1 MQRINSLTDNSLADH
16 PWWVERWI
24 DLLQS
29 YRFKKRL
36 ERGWHYARGGNV
48 LSIAFQGEKVIA
60 QVQGTD
66 PQPYT
71 VTISLDPFTME
82 DWEYVVGTLA
92 TKAIY
97 SAQLLAGEMPPEIEQ
112 VFATNGL
119 SLFPFQL
126 AEVNSACSCPDPQ
139 NPCKHVAA
147 VYYLLGDR
155 FREDPFVLFQLRG
168 QTRQQILRSLRQQ
181 PAKTEIVTPAQ
192 SLPLAQPLPI
202 PPASFWRYE
211 TPNSDIISRS
221 RVASLELDNNMS
233 QTPGDLWQ
241 VLPPLPLNKLE
252 AELVKNYFQQVYQTV
267 GRSLSSNSSL
277 NSSSNNSADTN
288 FKSP

>member
-1 MQRINSLTDNSLADH
+1 MLPSEPYASGNFNPAIPKAIALRIEH

-36 ERGWHYARGGNV
+36 ERGWRYAREGNV
-48 LSIAFQGEKVIA
+48 LGIEFRAEKVLA

-66 PQPYT
+66 PQPYR
-71 VTISLDPFTME
+71 VTISLEPFTPE
-82 DWEYVVGTLA
+82 DWQYLVATLA

-97 SAQLLAGEMPPEIEQ
+97 SAQLLAGEMPPDIEQ
-112 VFATNGL
+112 VFAANGL

-126 AEVNSACSCPDPQ
+126 TEVKSSCSCPDPQ

-168 QTRQQILRSLRQQ
+168 QTRQQILQSLRQQ
-181 PAKTEIVTPAQ
+181 SLESGANLAEPLVPSSYETP
-192 SLPLAQPLPI
+192 PL
-202 PPASFWRYE
+202 ASFWQYD
-211 TPNSDIISRS
+211 PSLSPQGIA
-221 RVASLELDNNMS
+221 ASPV
-233 QTPGDLWQ
+233 TTGAVWQ
-241 VLPPLPLNKLE
+241 VLPPLPVSKLE
-252 AELVKNYFQQVYQTV
+252 ADLMKTYLQKVYQT
-267 GRSLSSNSSL
+267 LSHAL
-277 NSSSNNSADTN
+277 KPD
-288 FKSP
+288 

>member
-1 MQRINSLTDNSLADH
+1 MQQLNPLSEH

-48 LSIAFQGEKVIA
+48 LSIEFQGEKVLA

-66 PQPYT
+66 PRPYV
-71 VTISLDPFTME
+71 VTISLDPFTAE
-82 DWEYVVGTLA
+82 DWQYVVKTLA
-92 TKAIY
+92 TKAVY

-112 VFATNGL
+112 VFAANGL

-126 AEVNSACSCPDPQ
+126 AEVSSACSCPDPQ

-168 QTRQQILRSLRQQ
+168 QTRQQILQSLWQQ
-181 PAKTEIVTPAQ
+181 SPSASTVSLELTPAPDQSPALPPADFWKYHTSLDIVSGGLWQSNPDTPAQ
-192 SLPLAQPLPI
+192 
-202 PPASFWRYE
+202 
-211 TPNSDIISRS
+211 
-221 RVASLELDNNMS
+221 
-233 QTPGDLWQ
+233 TPGSVWQ
-241 VLPPLPLNKLE
+241 VLPPLPLSKPE
-252 AELVKNYFQQVYQTV
+252 AELLKNHFQQIYRTV
-267 GRSLSSNSSL
+267 SQSL
-277 NSSSNNSADTN
+277 NSRSGDNSKTI
-288 FKSP
+288 

>member
-1 MQRINSLTDNSLADH
+1 MQQINSLPEH

-36 ERGWHYARGGNV
+36 ERGWNYARGGNV
-48 LSIAFQGEKVIA
+48 LSIKFQGEKVLA

-66 PQPYT
+66 PQPYG
-71 VTISLDPFTME
+71 VTISLDPFTTE
-82 DWEYVVGTLA
+82 DWQYVVETLA

-112 VFATNGL
+112 VFAANGL

-168 QTRQQILRSLRQQ
+168 QTRHQILQSLRQQ
-181 PAKTEIVTPAQ
+181 Q
-192 SLPLAQPLPI
+192 SPNAATILPEPI
-202 PPASFWRYE
+202 PAIDQPSALLPADFWRYN
-211 TPNSDIISRS
+211 PP
-221 RVASLELDNNMS
+221 LELVAGAILSANPDAPAQNTGS
-233 QTPGDLWQ
+233 VWQ
-241 VLPPLPLNKLE
+241 VLPPLPLGKVE
-252 AELVKNYFQQVYQTV
+252 AELMKNYLQQIYQTV
-267 GRSLSSNSSL
+267 SR
-277 NSSSNNSADTN
+277 AM
-288 FKSP
+288 

>member
-1 MQRINSLTDNSLADH
+1 MQQLNSSPEH

-48 LSIAFQGEKVIA
+48 LRIEFQGEKVLA

-66 PQPYT
+66 PQPYV
-71 VTISLDPFTME
+71 VTISLDPFTPE
-82 DWEYVVGTLA
+82 DWQYVVQTLA

-168 QTRQQILRSLRQQ
+168 QTRQQILQSLRQQ
-181 PAKTEIVTPAQ
+181 SPGAPTVPLELTSTPDQ
-192 SLPLAQPLPI
+192 SPTL
-202 PPASFWRYE
+202 PPADFWKYNISLDMGSGGLWQS
-211 TPNSDIISRS
+211 NSD
-221 RVASLELDNNMS
+221 LPP
-233 QTPGDLWQ
+233 QTTGSVWQ
-241 VLPPLPLNKLE
+241 VLPPLPLSKLE
-252 AELVKNYFQQVYQTV
+252 AELLKNHLQQIYQSV
-267 GRSLSSNSSL
+267 SQNIQHFA
-277 NSSSNNSADTN
+277 N
-288 FKSP
+288 P

>member
-1 MQRINSLTDNSLADH
+1 MNLPMQQINSLPEH

-48 LSIAFQGEKVIA
+48 LRIEFQGEKVLA

-66 PQPYT
+66 PHPYE
-71 VTISLDPFTME
+71 VTISLDPFTAE
-82 DWEYVVGTLA
+82 DWQYVVETLG

-97 SAQLLAGEMPPEIEQ
+97 AAQLLSGEMPPEIEQ
-112 VFATNGL
+112 VFAANGL

-168 QTRQQILRSLRQQ
+168 QTRQQILQSLWQQ
-181 PAKTEIVTPAQ
+181 QSTIAASPIIEESAPISAAAQ
-192 SLPLAQPLPI
+192 S
-202 PPASFWRYE
+202 PALCSADFWRYNSSLDSVLNSVLGAISPVNPHPPS
-211 TPNSDIISRS
+211 PNISS
-221 RVASLELDNNMS
+221 I
-233 QTPGDLWQ
+233 WQ
-241 VLPPLPLNKLE
+241 VLPPLPLSKIE
-252 AELVKNYFQQVYQTV
+252 AELIKNYLQQVYQTV
-267 GRSLSSNSSL
+267 R
-277 NSSSNNSADTN
+277 DHV
-288 FKSP
+288 

>member
-1 MQRINSLTDNSLADH
+1 MQQINSLPDH

-48 LSIAFQGEKVIA
+48 LSIEFQGEKVLA

-66 PQPYT
+66 PQPYV
-71 VTISLDPFTME
+71 VTISLTPFTAE
-82 DWEYVVGTLA
+82 DWQYVVATLG

-97 SAQLLAGEMPPEIEQ
+97 SAQLLTGEMPPEIEQ
-112 VFATNGL
+112 VFAANGL

-168 QTRQQILRSLRQQ
+168 QTRQQILQSLRQQ
-181 PAKTEIVTPAQ
+181 SMDPATVFPEQISALDDSPA
-192 SLPLAQPLPI
+192 LPA
-202 PPASFWRYE
+202 ADFWRYNPPLDTVSVMILQSNPN
-211 TPNSDIISRS
+211 TP
-221 RVASLELDNNMS
+221 
-233 QTPGDLWQ
+233 TPTPSSIWQ
-241 VLPPLPLNKLE
+241 VLPPLPLSKME
-252 AELVKNYFQQVYQTV
+252 AELIKNYLQQIYQTV
-267 GRSLSSNSSL
+267 SHSLL
-277 NSSSNNSADTN
+277 
-288 FKSP
+288 

>member
-1 MQRINSLTDNSLADH
+1 MQQLNSLSEH

-48 LSIAFQGEKVIA
+48 LRIEFQGEKVLA

-66 PQPYT
+66 PRPYV
-71 VTISLDPFTME
+71 VTISLDPFTAE
-82 DWEYVVGTLA
+82 DWQYVVETLA

-112 VFATNGL
+112 VFAANGL

-168 QTRQQILRSLRQQ
+168 QTRQQILQSLRQQ
-181 PAKTEIVTPAQ
+181 SPSTSTV
-192 SLPLAQPLPI
+192 
-202 PPASFWRYE
+202 
-211 TPNSDIISRS
+211 
-221 RVASLELDNNMS
+221 SLELTPIPDQPLALSIADFWKYDASLDMIPKGLWRSNLNTS
-233 QTPGDLWQ
+233 AQTPGSVWQ
-241 VLPPLPLNKLE
+241 VLPPLPLSKLE
-252 AELVKNYFQQVYQTV
+252 AELLKNHLQQIYQTV
-267 GRSLSSNSSL
+267 SQSINSHSSDIAPSWGEGE
-277 NSSSNNSADTN
+277 
-288 FKSP
+288 

>member
-1 MQRINSLTDNSLADH
+1 MPDVNSLSDH

-36 ERGWHYARGGNV
+36 ERGWQYARGGNV
-48 LSIAFQGEKVIA
+48 LSIEFQGAKVLA

-66 PQPYT
+66 PQPYK
-71 VTISLDPFTME
+71 VIISLSPFSAE
-82 DWEYVVGTLA
+82 DWQYVVETLA

-97 SAQLLAGEMPPEIEQ
+97 SAQLLAGEMPASIEQ
-112 VFATNGL
+112 VFAANGL

-139 NPCKHVAA
+139 NPCKHIAA

-168 QTRQQILRSLRQQ
+168 QTRHQILQSLRQQ
-181 PAKTEIVTPAQ
+181 SPETSAGSPEQLPQLNQ
-192 SLPLAQPLPI
+192 SLAALPGN
-202 PPASFWRYE
+202 FWKY
-211 TPNSDIISRS
+211 NN
-221 RVASLELDNNMS
+221 ASLDLTSRATWQPNAEAIA
-233 QTPGDLWQ
+233 QTTGHLWQ
-241 VLPPLPLNKLE
+241 VLPPLPLSKPE
-252 AELVKNYFQQVYQTV
+252 AELVKNYLQQVYEAV
-267 GRSLSSNSSL
+267 RR
-277 NSSSNNSADTN
+277 
-288 FKSP
+288 

>member
-1 MQRINSLTDNSLADH
+1 MQQINSLPEN

-48 LSIAFQGEKVIA
+48 LSIEFQGEKVLA

-66 PQPYT
+66 PQPYR
-71 VTISLDPFTME
+71 VTISLDPFTAE
-82 DWEYVVGTLA
+82 DWQYVVETLA

-112 VFATNGL
+112 VFAANGL

-168 QTRQQILRSLRQQ
+168 QTRQQILQSLRQQ
-181 PAKTEIVTPAQ
+181 QSPQPATVSPESIPVVDQ
-192 SLPLAQPLPI
+192 SPVLSSAD
-202 PPASFWRYE
+202 FWRYDPAFDPSLSINLD
-211 TPNSDIISRS
+211 TP
-221 RVASLELDNNMS
+221 AP
-233 QTPGDLWQ
+233 TPGSVWQ
-241 VLPPLPLNKLE
+241 VLPPLPLSKLE
-252 AELVKNYFQQVYQTV
+252 AELIKNHLQQIYQTV
-267 GRSLSSNSSL
+267 RG
-277 NSSSNNSADTN
+277 A
-288 FKSP
+288 